1 MRVSEPVPGLFAKG
15 FVMRFDMHRSV
26 RLMLAAGLVAC
37 LAVPCLSVAGLVSS
51 ARAQQGDDKALTRR
65 TDAEKR
71 QDAEIDRQYRAAV
84 RRGDPGPVVKS
95 DPWGSVRN
103 QPAQTTRK

>member
-1 MRVSEPVPGLFAKG
+1 MR
-15 FVMRFDMHRSV
+15 RSA
-26 RLMLAAGLVAC
+26 RLIFAAGLIAC

-51 ARAQQGDDKALTRR
+51 AQAQQGEDKALTRR

-71 QDAEIDRQYRAAV
+71 RDAEIDQQYRAAT
-84 RRGDPGPVVKS
+84 RRGDAGPAVKS

-103 QPAQTTRK
+103 QPAQGPKTTKK

>member
-1 MRVSEPVPGLFAKG
+1 MR
-15 FVMRFDMHRSV
+15 RSAA
-26 RLMLAAGLVAC
+26 LILAACLIAC

-51 ARAQQGDDKALTRR
+51 AQAQQGDDKVLTRR

-71 QDAEIDRQYRAAV
+71 RDAEIDRQYRAVV
-84 RRGDPGPVVKS
+84 RRGDQGPVAKS

-103 QPAQTTRK
+103 QPAQTGKK